1 MNGAATTVHIVEDE
15 PGVLRSLM
23 RVLSGAGHEVRGYNS
38 SEEFLAQCGQD
49 DAGCIVMDVCL
60 PGMTGLDLQEHLNA
74 RGCVQPVIFVTGK
87 ADVSSSVRAMR
98 AGAMNF
104 LTKPVEAETLIGS
117 VQEALHRGAFEQR
130 RRTRREIVLQRLA
143 TLTPREH
150 QVFEAVV
157 SGYLNK
163 QTAAAFGVGEKTI
176 KVHRG
181 RVMHKMQAK
190 TLAQLVR
197 MADGVRESAAEDD
210 WDLGADDTFGL
221 VPPTP
226 IDTHRSWS

>member
-1 MNGAATTVHIVEDE
+1 V
-15 PGVLRSLM
+15 P
-23 RVLSGAGHEVRGYNS
+23 
-38 SEEFLAQCGQD
+38 
-49 DAGCIVMDVCL
+49 
-60 PGMTGLDLQEHLNA
+60 
-74 RGCVQPVIFVTGK
+74 
-87 ADVSSSVRAMR
+87 SSVRAMR

-130 RRTRREIVLQRLA
+130 RRTRRDIVLQRLE
-143 TLTPREH
+143 TLTPRER

-157 SGYLNK
+157 WGYLNK
-163 QTAAAFGVGEKTI
+163 QIAASFGVGEKTI

-197 MADGVRESAAEDD
+197 MADGIRESAMSDD
-210 WDLGADDTFGL
+210 WEIEVNETFGHA
-221 VPPTP
+221 VPSA